1 MKNSNTTSAK
11 ILNFLILAAVILLAG
26 ILIGKGSDIG
36 LFEKD
41 VNFPTATVLDVPVP
55 LQHFSLL
62 DHNGEEFGR
71 FSLVRKWTFIFFG
84 YTNCPDICPT
94 ALIDMNGIYN
104 NLVEKDKLGNTQ
116 FIFVSVDP
124 ARDTVEQ
131 MKEYVPFFNENFIGV
146 TGDPEVIESI
156 SAPLGVAYTRMPGK
170 NDDDYLVDHS
180 ASLLLIDPL
189 GRLRAIFLPPH
200 APEAMAEDFI
210 KIRKKYAEECCI
222 NP

>member
-1 MKNSNTTSAK
+1 MTDSTSYSSQK
-11 ILNFLILAAVILLAG
+11 LIRFLPFAVVLLIAAILLG
-26 ILIGKGSDIG
+26 RGYKGG
-36 LFEKD
+36 LWEGG
-41 VNFPTATVLDVPVP
+41 FPTATVLDVPVP
-55 LQHFSLL
+55 LPYFSLS

-71 FSLVRKWTFIFFG
+71 FSLVRRWTFIFFG

-94 ALIDMNGIYN
+94 ALVDMNGIYN
-104 NLVEKDKLGNTQ
+104 SLVEKDKLENTQ
-116 FIFVSVDP
+116 FVFISVDP
-124 ARDTVEQ
+124 ARDSVAQ
-131 MKEYVPFFNENFIGV
+131 MEEYVPFFNDDFIGV
-146 TGDPEVIESI
+146 TGDPEVIASI
-156 SAPLGVAYTRMPGK
+156 SAPLGVAYTRMPGE

-210 KIRKKYAEECCI
+210 RIRKKYAEECCI